1 MRKILLA
8 SVLLLGASMNAQVI
22 THFEGKK
29 VLQKANIQRAVTRT
43 AQNQAVSLTP
53 LKASVA
59 SAEKVA
65 AAREKI
71 AKVGESGYLGLCYAS
86 VWSSTPRFWEPTV
99 TQEGSTITF
108 GNFLPDSD
116 EDATITGTISG
127 DIVTIPSGQKIA
139 SLTIITTDEHVD
151 GLLTQV
157 NSNNLNPVTGDIRLQ
172 KVGDHYEYIPATDG
186 DVLAITATTPSG
198 NALLDGYSHFAIYPY
213 DALEPIYSSFGNL
226 WYYGMTSTSQGYPFP
241 MGVAYPGYNIPWIS
255 LASAFESPVYTVDW
269 AYTVDGTAATPQALD
284 GALVMSVPA
293 SATTMSFPTATATCG
308 SSVTTY
314 NLVADAVGSDAAA
327 QLGESISVNTSSYV
341 GDGTGASIDLGFTMQ
356 RAWDGCLYPGLSGG
370 RYTYPQTV
378 NIQGADGSVGQ
389 VSITSVGTIYEGMV
403 PLQFSSIGVQAF
415 VPGESFGQQ
424 ITLTL
429 SEIEADEQGI
439 LQRGKDIATSTIT
452 LTNGTNFQQWVEVN
466 GTTAGTAIGMI
477 QFSNFQGFDEE
488 GFTVPLEA
496 ATTPANFMLTISGAS
511 IDVNVDAK
519 PDFLKALAESDSKF
533 LGTTDGR
540 LLTMGD
546 YGVNMGIY
554 FYDAYVD
561 QNAASIS
568 DIAADNQSIN
578 VINNGDSFALSYAEG
593 IRGVQVVNVAG
604 QVVADY
610 ALDGTS
616 ATIPASALAK
626 GLYILKFDNGQTV
639 KVMK

>member
-43 AQNQAVSLTP
+43 AQNQVVSFTP
-53 LKASVA
+53 LKTSVV

-65 AAREKI
+65 AVRERV
-71 AKVGESGYLGLCYAS
+71 AKVGELGYLGLCYAS
-86 VWSSTPRFWEPTV
+86 LFSSTPAFFEPV
-99 TQEGSTITF
+99 ITQEGSTITF
-108 GNFLPDSD
+108 ENFLPVAD
-116 EDATITGTISG
+116 EGVKITGTISG
-127 DIVTIPSGQKIA
+127 DIVTIPSGQEIT
-139 SLTIITTDEHVD
+139 SLTLVSTGEEVQGVLSQINT
-151 GLLTQV
+151 
-157 NSNNLNPVTGDIRLQ
+157 NSLKEVTGNIMLQ
-172 KVGDHYEYIPATDG
+172 KVGDHYEYAPASAG
-186 DVLAITATTPSG
+186 DILVIKPEGMQGYLE
-198 NALLDGYSHFAIYPY
+198 GYSHLAIYPY
-213 DALEPIYSSFGNL
+213 DALDPIYASFGNL
-226 WYYGMTSTSQGYPFP
+226 WHYGQAVTREAFTFP

-255 LASAFESPVYTVDW
+255 LASAFETPSYTVDW
-269 AYTVDGTAATPQALD
+269 AYTVDGTAATPQTQN
-284 GALVMSVPA
+284 GALVVPVPT

-308 SSVTTY
+308 SNVTTY
-314 NLVADAVGSDAAA
+314 NLVEDVLGSSDAAS

-341 GDGTGASIDLGFTMQ
+341 SDGTGSSIDLGFTAQ
-356 RAWDGCLYPGLSGG
+356 RTWDGVLYLGLFGG
-370 RYTYPQTV
+370 RYTYPQTITV
-378 NIQGADGSVGQ
+378 QGEDGSAEQ
-389 VSITSVGTIYEGMV
+389 VTINSVGTIYENMV
-403 PLQFSSIGVQAF
+403 PLRFSSIGVQAY

-424 ITLTL
+424 ITLTI
-429 SEIEADEQGI
+429 SEVTSDEQGY
-439 LQRGKDIATSTIT
+439 LRKGDDIATSTIT
-452 LTNGTNFQQWVEVN
+452 LTSGTNFNQWIEVT
-466 GTTAGTAIGMI
+466 GTTAGTGIGMI

-488 GFTVPLEA
+488 GFTVPLET
-496 ATTPANFMLTISGAS
+496 ATTPANFMLTLSGAS
-511 IDVNVDAK
+511 IDVVVDAK
-519 PDFLKALAESDSKF
+519 PNFLMALAGSDSKF
-533 LGTTDGR
+533 LGTADGN

-546 YGVNMGIY
+546 SGVNMGIY

-561 QNAASIS
+561 ENAASIS
-568 DIAADNQSIN
+568 DIASNGQNIN
-578 VINNGDSFALSYAEG
+578 VINNGTGFELSYAEG